1 MRLILRRSMPSSRV
15 LAAACNVPGPYR
27 LLHRWC
33 TGSHG
38 WCIVLRRGCC
48 LALITC
54 RSGGLCGAW
63 LGSDERHEE
72 FGGSGQGQ
80 RGPGADQRPD
90 WAVVQA
96 VSQVL
101 ADGGGDAG
109 AQAPARQGWCGPVA
123 PVGVEDEHAG
133 GQQEPVDGEGQ
144 KPGGQAGFAV
154 DGDEFV
160 GVPVG
165 DDGGD
170 RGDGGG
176 GDAVVILIS
185 RPVTPA

>member
-1 MRLILRRSMPSSRV
+1 MTGRWLGVVVGEWSQLGV
-15 LAAACNVPGPYR
+15 VDYALDFAAVDAQLAGYGALAVACNVPGPYR

-54 RSGGLCGAW
+54 RSGGLCGVW

-72 FGGSGQGQ
+72 FEGSGQGQ
-80 RGPGADQRPD
+80 RGPGADQHPD

-96 VSQVL
+96 VGQVL

-109 AQAPARQGWCGPVA
+109 AQAPARQGWYGPVA
-123 PVGVEDEHAG
+123 PLASRMSMLAARMSPSTVKGRSR
-133 GQQEPVDGEGQ
+133 
-144 KPGGQAGFAV
+144 AV
-154 DGDEFV
+154 
-160 GVPVG
+160 
-165 DDGGD
+165 
-170 RGDGGG
+170 
-176 GDAVVILIS
+176 
-185 RPVTPA
+185 RPVSPWVVTSS